1 MMDIL
6 SFWRPPTVGRPTTFG
21 STWAGKVLKNISVE
35 SGYAYDDRMDWS
47 DNESARCWC
56 ALHPDDDDCDAVPA
70 PELISCQTDED
81 AFRWNHTYDREAFR
95 LGGNSGT
102 TICADLDNDGW
113 FDLLTTEIVHWDVGE
128 SSDPSEILWNEQA
141 ERPSFFRPGNAETGL
156 LRTHDIV
163 DWNEGDITAAV
174 IDFNNDG
181 LLDILIGS
189 TDYPGTRALLY
200 EQVSPRAFEA
210 VPIETGIDHTRS
222 HGVAVADFDHDGDLD
237 LVLGHSSGR
246 CDEDCYDSFHVRLY
260 ENQMVTSGAWLQLN
274 LEGAEGSNRSAIG
287 ARIEVTANG
296 VTQSR
301 QLGGGH
307 GHYGM
312 QDSMVFISAWERRV
326 RQRLKSSG
334 QIQRPQSRLL
344 HCKVVTVNRI
354 TQGELAKSLSE

>member
-1 MMDIL
+1 MNRPDAGVHCIRMMM
-6 SFWRPPTVGRPTTFG
+6 TVMPCQPLNLF
-21 STWAGKVLKNISVE
+21 
-35 SGYAYDDRMDWS
+35 
-47 DNESARCWC
+47 
-56 ALHPDDDDCDAVPA
+56 
-70 PELISCQTDED
+70 SCQTDED

-296 VTQSR
+296 VTSKPTARWWSR
-301 QLGGGH
+301 SLWH
-307 GHYGM
+307 ARLNE
-312 QDSMVFISAWERRV
+312 FILAWERRV

-334 QIQRPQSRLL
+334 QIQRPQSRLTL
-344 HCKVVTVNRI
+344 QSGHRYRI
-354 TQGELAKSLSE
+354 TQGEQAKSLSE